1 MTSTLRLAAMLDGLR
16 SPYSTHEF
24 VIPERHNGTYFVVL
38 KFNNV
43 IDIGKY
49 VVSVNVYFVWG
60 I

>member
-1 MTSTLRLAAMLDGLR
+1 MTSALLLAAMLDGLK

-24 VIPERHNGTYFVVL
+24 VIPERHNGTCFIVL

-49 VVSVNVYFVWG
+49 VVLVKVYFVWG